1 MHELS
6 LAMSILDVAAKEIE
20 KYNTVRVQEIQ
31 LEVGALSGVDAEAL
45 EFALSFAVKNS
56 FLEGAS
62 VKIIHTEGLGL
73 CSRCN
78 DSFIMAEVWTPCP
91 SCNLPAWKIL
101 KGEELRFL
109 SLTVND

>member
-78 DSFIMAEVWTPCP
+78 DSLSWLKSGHPARVVTY
-91 SCNLPAWKIL
+91 LP
-101 KGEELRFL
+101 GR
-109 SLTVND
+109 S